1 MDKLTKILNSIPAKL
16 LALFKKKPEEQ
27 PLAPLMPAAP
37 LTPQVPSVEP
47 SNTHLPQP
55 KLEFVG
61 KVNKKE
67 VVILGGMLFI
77 IVILALLAVV
87 FKIKLPIPG
96 FEQPT
101 PVPVVTPAPLP
112 TPVPKYFN
120 DADVLKLEENTN
132 ILENELNN
140 IDIEE
145 SNIQPRPLDWDIN
158 FKK

>member
-1 MDKLTKILNSIPAKL
+1 MNKLTNLLNSIPAKL
-16 LALFKKKPEEQ
+16 AGLLKKKPQ
-27 PLAPLMPAAP
+27 ISTPLVM
-37 LTPQVPSVEP
+37 TPQVANVEVPPPTLEVEP
-47 SNTHLPQP
+47 KVS
-55 KLEFVG
+55 FFG
-61 KVNKKE
+61 KINKKE
-67 VVILGGMLFI
+67 IVILVVMLLAI
-77 IVILALLAVV
+77 IILALLAVV

-101 PVPVVTPAPLP
+101 PTPFVTPIPSP

-120 DADVLKLEENTN
+120 DADVLKIEENTN

-145 SNIQPRPLDWDIN
+145 SNIQPRPLDWTIN